1 MNSTDETPKEN
12 CDSGDKDSGKAGG
25 SYIEE
30 RKSNVEY
37 LDLHIKTTITQ
48 KQKELTPEDTDA
60 STSDDKTLPVP
71 NENDVLPEQ
80 KSDSPSFD
88 NEYSDMYAKD
98 DKSSSTTL
106 KRTIA
111 EANLDNPENRY
122 LTLDEIEERKK
133 SRFNCTNEV
142 PKEPSNDKNSIR

>member
-133 SRFNCTNEV
+133 SRFKCTNEV

>member
-1 MNSTDETPKEN
+1 MNSTDETPN
-12 CDSGDKDSGKAGG
+12 GSCDSSDKDSGKLGG

-37 LDLHIKTTITQ
+37 LDLHIKTTISQ
-48 KQKELTPEDTDA
+48 KQKELTPEDIDA

-71 NENDVLPEQ
+71 NENDVFLEQ

-88 NEYSDMYAKD
+88 NEYSDMYTKD
-98 DKSSSTTL
+98 GKSSPSTL

-133 SRFNCTNEV
+133 SRFKCTKED
-142 PKEPSNDKNSIR
+142 PKVPSNDKNSIR